1 MSEEPKKKI
10 GRPRLYE
17 NKDGKK
23 GAPML
28 GFRFDPELYEYIH
41 TKPEGPRKFLED
53 LVKAEMAKS
62 ESD

>member
-1 MSEEPKKKI
+1 MPEEPKKKI
-10 GRPRLYE
+10 GRPRIYD

-53 LVKAEMAKS
+53 LVRTEMTRPES
-62 ESD
+62 E